1 MCCNLILNSLKYY
14 HKEAVILA
22 TMKRQNITIEPE
34 VYEKFIGIASK
45 KGIKLSPWVNSKM
58 KEFIEDEEQS
68 TKPIRSNEKC

>member
-1 MCCNLILNSLKYY
+1 MCCNWHVNSLQYY

-34 VYEKFIGIASK
+34 VYEKFMEIAGK

-58 KEFIEDEEQS
+58 KEFIEEESKGERQ
-68 TKPIRSNEKC
+68 